1 MWKLPE
7 NNLFASFALLEKS
20 HCNWE
25 LIGIVYRYTWSNCKV
40 TCYGKTYYRFFTR
53 ASEQMR
59 ISNLTQ
65 KRLESVEKSAT
76 SDQLLKCNF
85 SIDFDH
91 FYILAS
97 DPNKFRLLIKESL
110 LIKQGKDAIRNCPRI
125 SLVILSEFRR
135 IG

>member
-1 MWKLPE
+1 
-7 NNLFASFALLEKS
+7 
-20 HCNWE
+20 
-25 LIGIVYRYTWSNCKV
+25 
-40 TCYGKTYYRFFTR
+40 
-53 ASEQMR
+53 MR

-97 DPNKFRLLIKESL
+97 DTNKFRLLIKESL

-125 SLVILSEFRR
+125 SLVILSEFKR